1 MTIAHSRLGDEADW
15 FARGLVNATMVAMR
29 CPETQW
35 GTPAV
40 PLFRRLFMQSLF
52 AISVRRAATHTKC
65 RDGGSEVR
73 PSPANR
79 RRTDYF
85 FLEAAFFF
93 AAGFFAAGFFAAGFF
108 FAVLRTALANVLLL

>member
-1 MTIAHSRLGDEADW
+1 MQRL
-15 FARGLVNATMVAMR
+15 
-29 CPETQW
+29 QIKW

-40 PLFRRLFMQSLF
+40 PPFRRLSEARALS
-52 AISVRRAATHTKC
+52 AVSVRRAATHTKC
-65 RDGGSEVR
+65 RDGGSEER

-79 RRTDYF
+79 RRTAYF

-93 AAGFFAAGFFAAGFF
+93 AAGFFAGFFAAGFF